1 MRRRVAILISNILNP
16 FILSLL
22 IILLIS
28 FQSADNALDTI
39 KWSAILIA
47 ATTLPVYLFI
57 AYLVR
62 SAKLDSHFIAIRKQ
76 RNKVYL
82 LASVC
87 VFIASVILF
96 FMGASSLLLAVIFA
110 GLFITVIFMGINL
123 WWKISLHSAFISAS
137 VTLLIILFGP
147 VAAVGVILVLL
158 VGWSRVELGRH
169 SIAQVTIGIFLAALI
184 TSVIF
189 YLFEFI

>member
-28 FQSADNALDTI
+28 FQSTDNALDTI

>member
-1 MRRRVAILISNILNP
+1 MRRRIAILVSNILNP
-16 FILSLL
+16 FVLSLL
-22 IILLIS
+22 IIFLIS
-28 FQSADNALDTI
+28 FQSTGTALGTI

-47 ATTLPVYLFI
+47 ATILPVYLFI
-57 AYLVR
+57 TYLVR